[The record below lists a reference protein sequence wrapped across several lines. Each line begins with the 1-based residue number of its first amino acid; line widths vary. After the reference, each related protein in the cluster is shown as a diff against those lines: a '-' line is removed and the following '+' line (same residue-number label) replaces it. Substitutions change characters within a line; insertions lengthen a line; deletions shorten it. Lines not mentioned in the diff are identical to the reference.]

1 MKTTNLRNPLALLL
15 AIVMLFSLL
24 PPITASAATEW
35 TVKSDTQIFWVKT
48 DDTETSYEELT
59 MQVQL
64 FSSELAEKVT
74 GTALDITYGNQADAG
89 INDIILILD
98 STLDVQDQGY
108 AVTATGSSIK
118 VAAADADG
126 LFYGCRY
133 LIKQLLQNGSVASIT
148 DAPDVAERAVSL
160 DNGRKYF
167 SAAWIKEFIR
177 EMSWANMNALALH
190 FSEEMGVGIE
200 SKLYPWLNGRDG
212 TLCTQV
218 ELAADF
224 DNSYLTQEE
233 VKEIVE
239 YAKLYHVEII
249 PSLDSPG
256 HMNYIVKKFNEQCA
270 NSSFS
275 FTYDGKTYTAPKGYN
290 IGNYFSYNGK
300 TTAVV
305 PGSRNANY
313 SRGIDISNE
322 IAVAFTK
329 SLIEEYATLFGELG
343 CTKFDIGGDELLGW
357 GSAVVSSWGTSGV
370 PKWQQLDHWKA
381 YAQSRTG
388 NSNAVAYDAFL
399 LYMNDLYDLVTDL
412 GYTSVRM
419 WNDDALRSSDTGW
432 TGVVQ
437 LNTNIDIWFW
447 TTGSNTVWTY
457 ATKDYQLYNILS
469 DYNYYAMT
477 SDYFADTRTSFTQSY
492 ADEIYN
498 EWTPFT
504 FDPTST
510 TLGTGKNTAIGNPNV
525 LGGAFGVWCDNPTLR
540 TQAQVMAD
548 LLPLIRA
555 NGAKSWDA
563 NANESV
569 NYDTYTANWNKFG
582 YAPAGTTAAPEVY
595 VKADLTALEAAV
607 AEYAALD
614 GSLYTTD
621 SYAAYTAA
629 ANAGQNLL
637 ATEKPEQVDVNTAVA
652 AIEEAKAALV
662 LKSVVDTTALDAA
675 IAAYEQA
682 DRALYTAE
690 SFNAY
695 SSVVNAGRN
704 LLALESC
711 TQDQLD
717 AALADIQAAVAA
729 LVLVEDDAVK
739 CILGGSS
746 RSFRVYVNKVAN
758 LTISTDKTVE
768 TIGLKV
774 YDDTGKEIP
783 YTRYVLNTKINARD
797 VHTFI
802 FKVTAEDL
810 GIRTYTVYAVL
821 ADGTVSADFIQFT
834 IEVR

>member
-24 PPITASAATEW
+24 PPITANAATEW

-133 LIKQLLQNGSVASIT
+133 LIKQLLLNGSVASIT
-148 DAPDVAERAVSL
+148 DAPHVPERAVSL
-160 DNGRKYF
+160 DNGRKHF
-167 SAAWIKEFIR
+167 SVDWIKEFIR

-190 FSEEMGVGIE
+190 FSEEMGLGIE

-212 TLCTQV
+212 ALCTQ
-218 ELAADF
+218 AAVST
-224 DNSYLTQEE
+224 DNRYLTQEE
-233 VKEIVE
+233 VVEIVE

-256 HMNYIVKKFNEQCA
+256 HMNYIVKKFNEKCA
-270 NSSFS
+270 NQNFS
-275 FTYDGKTYTAPKGYN
+275 FTYDGVTYTAKAGTT
-290 IGNYFSYNGK
+290 ISNYFSYNGK
-300 TTAVV
+300 RTDVV
-305 PGSRNANY
+305 PGTRNTAY

-329 SLIEEYATLFGELG
+329 SLIEEYATLFADLG

-357 GSAVVSSWGTSGV
+357 GAAVVSAWGTSGV
-370 PKWQQLDHWKA
+370 PRWQQLVHWEK
-381 YAQSRTG
+381 YAQNRTG
-388 NSNAVAYDAFL
+388 NSKAVAYDAFL
-399 LYMNDLYDLVTDL
+399 LYMNDLNELVRGL

-419 WNDDALRSSDTGW
+419 WNDDALRESDTGW

-437 LNTNIDIWFW
+437 LDTNIDIWFW
-447 TTGSNTVWTY
+447 TTGDNIFTDY
-457 ATKDYQLYNILS
+457 AAADYQLYNIIS

-477 SDYFADTRTSFTQSY
+477 SEYFSGNRGSFAQAY
-492 ADEIYN
+492 ADQIYT
-498 EWTPFT
+498 EWTPYIFYPA
-504 FDPTST
+504 DLSLAWPYNPST
-510 TLGTGKNTAIGNPNV
+510 ANDNV
-525 LGGAFGVWCDNPTLR
+525 LGGAFGIWCDNPTLR
-540 TQAQVMAD
+540 TEAQVMSD
-548 LLPLIRA
+548 VLPLIRA
-555 NGAKSWDA
+555 NAAKSWDVD
-563 NANESV
+563 V
-569 NYDTYTANWNKFG
+569 NKTVSYATYTANWNKMG
-582 YAPAGTTAAPEVY
+582 SAPAGTTAAPDVY
-595 VKADLTALEAAV
+595 VKADLTELEAAV
-607 AEYAALD
+607 AESADVD

-621 SYAAYTAA
+621 SYAPYTAA
-629 ANAGQNLL
+629 INAGQTLL
-637 ATEKPEQVDVNTAVA
+637 ATKKPEQADVDAAVA

-662 LKSVVDTTALDAA
+662 LKPVVDTTALDAA

-695 SSVVNAGRN
+695 SSAVNAGRN

-783 YTRYVLNTKINARD
+783 YTRYVLNTKLTARD

-821 ADGTVSADFIQFT
+821 ADGTVSADFIQFN